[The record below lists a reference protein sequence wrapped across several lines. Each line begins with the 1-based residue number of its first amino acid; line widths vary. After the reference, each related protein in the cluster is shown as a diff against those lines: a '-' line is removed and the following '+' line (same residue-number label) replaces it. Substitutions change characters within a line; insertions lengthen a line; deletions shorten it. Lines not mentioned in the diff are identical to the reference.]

1 MPIPVRRHPRSSRIL
16 TGAALALILAGA
28 PGRAAAQLPAPTPG
42 GSPGQPNAVLT
53 PASLQRIDTV
63 EPSLG
68 GVGSAVRVHAEYI
81 DRLGKVMVG
90 VGWVGEGYEVLGD
103 AVQGRWGDVEA
114 SFEVPD
120 SATWDR
126 PLFVLLFN
134 ALFAPVAISPP
145 FHVTD
150 ARGWIRRTGTVEEG
164 ADGCR
169 MLLGEGEIRYA
180 LTGEA
185 RGVESGAAVVVEG
198 PLGAGPASEGCPA
211 AAAITVRRVEAA
223 PEG

>member
-1 MPIPVRRHPRSSRIL
+1 MPIPVRRHPRSSRTL

-28 PGRAAAQLPAPTPG
+28 PGGAAAQLPAPTPG

-68 GVGSAVRVHAEYI
+68 GVGSEVRVHAEYI

-114 SFEVPD
+114 DFEVPG

-134 ALFAPVAISPP
+134 ALFAPVAISQP

-150 ARGWIRRTGTVEEG
+150 DRGWIRRTGRVLEG
-164 ADGCR
+164 TDGCR
-169 MLLGEGEIRYA
+169 MLEGEGEIRYA
-180 LTGEA
+180 LAGEA
-185 RGVESGAAVVVEG
+185 RGLASGAEVAVEG
-198 PLGAGPASEGCPA
+198 SLGPGPDSAACPA
-211 AAAITVRRVEAA
+211 AHTITVRRVDPA
-223 PEG
+223 PEQ